1 MAAPPT
7 SSPTPRASVGFNM
20 DLLVGWILM
29 IGVLFSLTLLLGGA
43 LWHRATAGSL
53 TDNFRLAGTNLLAF
67 VIAEVR
73 NLLHGTLRPRILIS
87 SGIAMLMMT
96 PYIRV
101 LASMLYF
108 LFEERNLKY
117 TIFTLFVLSVL
128 TYSLMLH

>member
-1 MAAPPT
+1 MASHPSSHPAPA
-7 SSPTPRASVGFNM
+7 ASAGLNM
-20 DLLVGWILM
+20 DLLVGWILLA
-29 IGVLFSLTLLLGGA
+29 GVLLSLTLLLCGA
-43 LWHRATAGSL
+43 LWHRFATGTL

-67 VIAEVR
+67 VIAEVH
-73 NLLHGTLRPRILIS
+73 NLFHGALRPRILIS
-87 SGIAMLMMT
+87 SGIAVLMIT

-117 TIFTLFVLSVL
+117 TVFTLFVLSVL